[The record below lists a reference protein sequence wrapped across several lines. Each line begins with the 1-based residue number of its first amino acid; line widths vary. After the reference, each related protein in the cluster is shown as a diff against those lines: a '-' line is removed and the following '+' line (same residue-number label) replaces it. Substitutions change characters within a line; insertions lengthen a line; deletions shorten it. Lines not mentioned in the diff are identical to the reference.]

1 MRNRDV
7 LLRLLNAKVWIKKNL
22 GKDIKYS
29 LLANEGC
36 LGNCPMMV
44 EHFEFN
50 NTRQDP
56 TPQYF
61 NDPISR
67 VSCPKWDVLDPL
79 YI

>member
-1 MRNRDV
+1 MRDEDE
-7 LLRLLNAKVWIKKNL
+7 LKKM
-22 GKDIKYS
+22 KRVADKYDIELS

-50 NTRQDP
+50 NSREGYA
-56 TPQYF
+56 PQYF

-67 VSCPKWDVLDPL
+67 VRTP
-79 YI
+79 